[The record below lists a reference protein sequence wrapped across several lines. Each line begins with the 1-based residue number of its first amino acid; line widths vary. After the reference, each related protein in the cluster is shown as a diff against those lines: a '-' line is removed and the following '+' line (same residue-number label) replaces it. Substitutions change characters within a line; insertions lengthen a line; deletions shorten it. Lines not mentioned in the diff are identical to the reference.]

1 MMDIRYRKLHVD
13 ICVFKKNKILENYN
27 ESFRTTAIILIK
39 NFREINSMSYLILDG
54 TIINYT

>member
-13 ICVFKKNKILENYN
+13 ICVFKKNKILENHN
-27 ESFRTTAIILIK
+27 ESFRTTATILAK
-39 NFREINSMSYLILDG
+39 NFREINSMSYLILDE